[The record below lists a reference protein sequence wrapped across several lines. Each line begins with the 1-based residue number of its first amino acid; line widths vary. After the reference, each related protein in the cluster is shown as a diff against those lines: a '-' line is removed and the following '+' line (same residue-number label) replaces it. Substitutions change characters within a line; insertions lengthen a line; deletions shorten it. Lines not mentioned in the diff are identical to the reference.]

1 MILLV
6 GASVRA
12 LMESAVESG
21 YEVIGI
27 DFFGD
32 IDTCWQGKT
41 INLARDYGL
50 KPTVK
55 NVLEVAKT
63 IACDGLVY
71 ASGPENTTKELNYW
85 ERKGL
90 LRGNGTSTL
99 TKVRNPWK
107 LRQSLG
113 QIGVKMPRFCS
124 MGEWKYHPE
133 DRKRW
138 LLKPLNRGGGHGII
152 ELSKKKKDVLDL
164 FFSLSQPAHFIVQE
178 YIDGIP
184 GSVTFLANGRKA
196 VVLGTSRQLISEDIF
211 RPFLYEGNI
220 VPLDIQKVMH
230 PLDLEK
236 QIKTICE
243 HLTKDFNVIGINTID
258 FIVNGKGIWIL
269 ELNPRWSASVE
280 LIEKSLGKRLF
291 PCHLAGCE
299 GVALNKIIQPYKTLN
314 EKQYF
319 SGKRIVYAPVPS
331 IIENRTMAQLQR
343 LYEEG
348 VRDIP
353 SMGTIIPKGQP
364 LCTVLAEGVTDQDCN
379 MRLKTKTA
387 WIQQFFGETR
397 ARVAR

>member
-21 YEVIGI
+21 HEVIGI
-27 DFFGD
+27 DFFSD
-32 IDTCWQGKT
+32 IDTRWQGKT
-41 INLARDYGL
+41 INLSEDYGL
-50 KPTVK
+50 KPTIK
-55 NVLEVAKT
+55 HVLEVAKT
-63 IACDGLVY
+63 ISCDGLVY

-90 LRGNGTSTL
+90 LRGNGISTL

-107 LRQSLG
+107 LHQSLG
-113 QIGVKMPRFCS
+113 KIGVKMPRFCS
-124 MGEWKYHPE
+124 VGEWKYHE
-133 DRKRW
+133 DVKRW
-138 LLKPLNRGGGHGII
+138 LLKPLNRGGGHGIV
-152 ELSKKKKDVLDL
+152 ELSKKKEDVLDL
-164 FFSLSQPAHFIVQE
+164 LSGLSRPACFIVQE

-196 VVLGTSRQLISEDIF
+196 VVLGTSRQLISENIF

-220 VPLDIQKVMH
+220 VPLDIHTVMN
-230 PLDLEK
+230 PLDFEK
-236 QIKTICE
+236 QITTICE
-243 HLTKDFNVIGINTID
+243 HLSKDFSVIGINTVD
-258 FIVNGKGIWIL
+258 FIINEEGIWIL

-291 PCHLAGCE
+291 AYHLAACKGMELTQNIQQCKPP
-299 GVALNKIIQPYKTLN
+299 NK
-314 EKQYF
+314 F
-319 SGKRIVYAPVPS
+319 WGKRIVYAPAPS
-331 IIENRTMAQLQR
+331 IIENLTMAQLRR

-364 LCTVLAEGVTDQDCN
+364 LCTVLAEGVTDQNCN
-379 MRLKTKTA
+379 MRLKIKTE
-387 WIQQFFGETR
+387 WIQRFFGETGV
-397 ARVAR
+397 RVAR